1 MSTLKEDLTKIKKIQ
16 DGLVNN
22 KVARFSYTHKAY
34 TDNTVEGVNEYN
46 VNNEQNIPNGTA
58 SIMKV
63 NSTVLDKGYRAQASS
78 ITRMLMNHFLGRIS
92 YNLNKVN
99 DNMLSLLN
107 SITTN
112 LGQANGVA
120 TLDENGHLDKEQRFP
135 VLTEKKLKEFLFSGK
150 EPSLKDLGLS
160 ESTGSAYNIQCVR
173 SINEKED
180 IILITKYNVLTIYKY
195 NGETLDKI
203 REKSYPSAPTF
214 ICEYKNY
221 ALFYTFLNTSTN
233 TQAFLTKFNFD
244 TLELETSQIT
254 LSSSQENWICTFN
267 KLDEC
272 FKLIKRDIKLST
284 TEGTYT
290 STKLISVDLSTFTQS
305 ETTLYIPPIVYSPG
319 SIISTKTALS
329 GDLLIL
335 YQTNSPI
342 YKLCMYKVTD
352 LTSTNNNKE
361 SLIDYYNSVTTY
373 VVKET
378 KNYFFTAQNANNL
391 SVLAVDNGN
400 FYTVK
405 VTSNNIISN
414 YSIQGGY
421 ICIHTDTNS
430 NDVLTSIYKNDTLC
444 TKLSYNIDQHVYD
457 SIFAKGNGSTYT
469 FIDVENNAKITNTTK
484 MQQIMKSDRRAY
496 AIVNTNVTP
505 PDKFKLFE
513 ITNVLD

>member
-1 MSTLKEDLTKIKKIQ
+1 MSTINEDVSAIKTIQ
-16 DGLVNN
+16 DGLVKN
-22 KVARFSYTHKAY
+22 KVARFSYTQKAY
-34 TDNTVEGVNEYN
+34 TDNIVDGVDTYN

-58 SIMKV
+58 AIMKV
-63 NSTVLDKGYRAQASS
+63 NDTIINKGYRAQASS

-99 DNMLSLLN
+99 DNMKSLIDSLN
-107 SITTN
+107 SH
-112 LGQANGVA
+112 LGIANGVA

-160 ESTGSAYNIQCVR
+160 ESINSVYNIQCVR

-180 IILITKYNVLTIYKY
+180 IILITKDYVLTIYKY

-203 REKSYPSAPTF
+203 QEESYPSNPTF

-221 ALFYTFLNTSTN
+221 ALFYTFLNVPTSTR
-233 TQAFLTKFNFD
+233 AFLTKFNFD

-272 FKLIKRDIKLST
+272 FKLIKRDINLST

-305 ETTLYIPPIVYSPG
+305 ETTLYIPPIVYSSTA
-319 SIISTKTALS
+319 SIPTKTALS
-329 GDLLIL
+329 GGLLIL

-342 YKLCMYKVTD
+342 FKLCMYKVTD
-352 LTSTNNNKE
+352 LTSTNNKKE
-361 SLIDYYNSVTTY
+361 SLIDNFNSVITY

-378 KNYFFTAQNANNL
+378 KNCFFTAKNMNNL
-391 SVLAVDNGN
+391 SVLTVDNDN
-400 FYTVK
+400 FYTVN

-414 YSIQGGY
+414 YYIKGGY
-421 ICIHTDTNS
+421 ICINTKTNS
-430 NDVLTSIYKNDTLC
+430 KDILTLIYKNDTLC
-444 TKLSYNIDQHVYD
+444 TKLPYNIEQHIYD
-457 SIFAKGNGSTYT
+457 SIFAKVNGSTCT
-469 FIDVENNAKITNTTK
+469 FIDVENNAKITNTTEI
-484 MQQIMKSDRRAY
+484 QQIMKSDRRAY
-496 AIVNTNVTP
+496 AIVKTNVTP
-505 PDKFKLFE
+505 PYKFKLFE